1 MKLVITR
8 EWFERMAKLEGD
20 DEIAAGRLAKDPPL
34 EVEDGDLPVAE
45 ALDPTRVAFSSL
57 VEYLRRKRGLSM
69 EKLAEEAEIDLAE
82 VVSIERD
89 AHFRPEPRT
98 VYQIARTFALSNKA
112 LLQLSGNA
120 VARDRAVHEQALKF
134 AARSGES
141 VQRLSRDEQRALE
154 EFIAF
159 LASR

>member
-1 MKLVITR
+1 MKLAITK
-8 EWFERMAKLEGD
+8 EWLERMADLEGD
-20 DEIAAGRLAKDPPL
+20 DEIAAGKLAMDPSPNI
-34 EVEDGDLPVAE
+34 EAGQQPVAE

-98 VYQIARTFALSNKA
+98 VYQIASIFRLPNKA
-112 LLQLSGNA
+112 LLQLSGNT
-120 VARDRAVHEQALKF
+120 VARDAAVHEQALRF

-141 VQRLSRDEQRALE
+141 VQRLSREELRALE

-159 LASR
+159 LAKR